1 MLSARVTDPVVTSW
15 ISSRLNLLSLRLW
28 SGKEPHNQ
36 RKRRAAQPAWRLRM
50 PRRSG
55 GGCGAGR
62 MGRGRGDMGGRGGRG
77 TEEKAFQLVIAT

>member
-1 MLSARVTDPVVTSW
+1 
-15 ISSRLNLLSLRLW
+15 
-28 SGKEPHNQ
+28 
-36 RKRRAAQPAWRLRM
+36 M